1 MYTLFIAWEIVHN
14 EFVGNH
20 GESSKGGVSWPR
32 FSATRTYL
40 DIGLRIDFVSASG
53 KLCAVLLWLEVK
65 EM

>member
-14 EFVGNH
+14 GFIGNH

-32 FSATRTYL
+32 FLETRAYL
-40 DIGLRIDFVSASG
+40 DIELNIDLVSASG